1 MMGLRRAL
9 ACTSL
14 LAAVA
19 LLSAPAH
26 SAFECGS
33 FDASKKLALMRI
45 ESKEPKVN
53 FVSGPSKKAPNCPS
67 SEPACRLKAFL
78 TPGDEALIA
87 ASDAPFVCATYV
99 SARGAETTGLL
110 PREAIQPVAPDAIA
124 GAKWD
129 GEWRRTEAKIVLK
142 SRGDVVKVSGSATYG
157 AEDSER
163 VKRGAVNLGE
173 LDGEAKPR
181 GNTLAIGYD
190 PDRSADLPTP
200 EAAKDSCAAR
210 LSLYSRYLVV
220 EDNLGCGGMN
230 VSFSGV
236 YVRGAK

>member
-1 MMGLRRAL
+1 MPLF
-9 ACTSL
+9 
-14 LAAVA
+14 AAAA
-19 LLSAPAH
+19 LLSA
-26 SAFECGS
+26 SAYAASECGS
-33 FDASKKLALMRI
+33 FDASKKLALVRI
-45 ESKEPKVN
+45 ESKAPKVN

-78 TPGDEALIA
+78 APGDEALIE

-99 SARGAETTGLL
+99 SARGTETTGLL
-110 PREAIQPVAPDAIA
+110 PRAAIQPVAPEILTA
-124 GAKWD
+124 AKWD

-157 AEDSER
+157 AEDPER

-181 GNTLAIGYD
+181 GNALALGYD

-210 LSLYSRYLVV
+210 LSLYGRYLVV
-220 EDNLGCGGMN
+220 EDNLGCGGLN

-236 YVRGAK
+236 YVRGAGK